1 MDYGRFYFDVHVP
14 RTVAAQL
21 AKRGIDVLTAQADHS
36 STLADHHLLQRACD
50 LGRIMVTSDIRFRAL
65 AECWQAQHLPF
76 DGLIFAHPLHV
87 TIGQMVIDLEIV
99 AQALSQEEI
108 RNQILFLPL

>member
-1 MDYGRFYFDVHVP
+1 MDYVRFYFDVHVP
-14 RTVAAQL
+14 HTVAAQL

-36 STLADHHLLQRACD
+36 STLTDHQLLQRARD

-65 AECWQAQHLPF
+65 AERWQAQYLPF

-87 TIGQMVIDLEIV
+87 TIGQMVLDLELV
-99 AQALSQEEI
+99 AQALTQEEI
-108 RNQILFLPL
+108 RNHVLFLPL